1 MLTNKVKAMI
11 KKEYIAPAIELFEI
25 ESEGS
30 ILQASSIGVGVATI
44 KNDDGTTSVV
54 EADAADALSNKRQ
67 PWGSS
72 PWE

>member
-1 MLTNKVKAMI
+1 MI
-11 KKEYIAPAIELFEI
+11 KKEYIAPAIELFDMEM
-25 ESEGS
+25 EGN
-30 ILQASSIGVGVATI
+30 ILQGSIGVGVARDKDTNQVI
-44 KNDDGTTSVV
+44 

>member
-1 MLTNKVKAMI
+1 MN

-30 ILQASSIGVGVATI
+30 ILQGSISVGAA
-44 KNDDGTTSVV
+44 KNGQGEMIEVGA
-54 EADAADALSNKRQ
+54 EDALSNKRQ